1 MFLSQSESTFLHE
14 SIKYVFSTLIVYL
27 CKCSF
32 FYSRHL
38 QYIATCTCSC
48 RKCLLQIYWLHVSN
62 RFNQRCHVFLS
73 TETGGFYHQS
83 MFTQQTPW
91 YKSRSL
97 PVTTCPFLEHSS
109 VFKETNTEY
118 GKHIQSQVHA
128 SDILL
133 YASVFLETK
142 HFHFSSWNGW
152 AELKTLYFFQYSMNS
167 CRNRTGQYFFKHKC
181 MRTICSFFYI

>member
-1 MFLSQSESTFLHE
+1 
-14 SIKYVFSTLIVYL
+14 
-27 CKCSF
+27 
-32 FYSRHL
+32 
-38 QYIATCTCSC
+38 
-48 RKCLLQIYWLHVSN
+48 
-62 RFNQRCHVFLS
+62 
-73 TETGGFYHQS
+73 

-91 YKSRSL
+91 YKSISL

-167 CRNRTGQYFFKHKC
+167 CRNRTGQYFLKHKC
-181 MRTICSFFYI
+181 MRTICSFFIYSNHKIDEFVIHLKTITCINYRTPVITESCRVNDNTAFCFI